1 MEDAVKTD
9 PLIALLV
16 ENGLLSEAQLE
27 DVVEEHTRT
36 GHTLRDIVIDGG
48 IVNEDDL
55 LVMIAN
61 QLGTIVVDLAQ
72 MEIPPEVV
80 KSIPA
85 TVARMYDVIPVEV
98 GPTSITLASAQF
110 LTAETIDEI
119 RFVLTRDVTLV
130 LAREESVKMI
140 IARSF
145 GDEGDSVGHMLTELE
160 SEIERGGVVTM
171 VEKGSEEAADE
182 LMEMANATPVIRFV
196 HLVLYQAVQE
206 GASDIHFEPFEK
218 EFKIRYRVD
227 GALYELQPP
236 PHSLALPVISRL
248 KVMSNLNIAERRF
261 PQDGRVQMI
270 YAGRHVDFRVST
282 LPTQFGESVVL
293 RILDQDVVSLGIEN
307 LGMSQDIFDR
317 FTMDILKPN
326 GIVVVTGPTG
336 SGKTTTLYSALK
348 RINSVESKILTVE
361 DPVEYDVEG
370 LIQVQVNEA
379 IEVTFQSVLRAF
391 LRQDPDII
399 MLGEIRDKE
408 SATLAIQASLTGHL
422 VFSTLHTNDAAGA
435 ITRLIDMGIEP
446 FLISSTLE
454 SVLAQRLVRKLCTAC
469 RQPYEPDAELLERMN
484 LSKDRLGGKP
494 FYSNKG
500 CSVCHQIGY
509 KGRKGIYELLP
520 ISNDIRRMINDRRP
534 TMEIQ
539 HRAIENGMR
548 VLREDGIDAVMEG
561 LTTAEEILRYT

>member
-1 MEDAVKTD
+1 MADADKKH

-16 ENGLLSEAQLE
+16 DNGLLSDAQLD
-27 DVVEEHTRT
+27 DVLEEQKRT
-36 GHTLRDIVIDGG
+36 GRSLRDIVIHGG

-61 QLGTIVVDLAQ
+61 QIGTIVVDLGQ

-85 TVARMYDVIPVEV
+85 TVARMYDVIPVEIS
-98 GPTSITLASAQF
+98 PSSITLASAQF
-110 LTAETIDEI
+110 LTTETIDEI
-119 RFVLTRDVTLV
+119 RFVLTRDVTIV
-130 LAREESVKMI
+130 LAREESVKMM

-145 GDEGDSVGHMLTELE
+145 GDEGDSVGHMLSELE
-160 SEIERGGVVTM
+160 SEIEHAGVFTM
-171 VEKGSEEAADE
+171 VEKGREQAADE
-182 LMEMANATPVIRFV
+182 LLEMANATPVIRFV

-261 PQDGRVQMI
+261 PQDGRVQMM
-270 YAGRHVDFRVST
+270 YAGRPVDFRVST

-293 RILDQDVVSLGIEN
+293 RILDKNVVSLEIEN
-307 LGMSQDIFDR
+307 LGMSQDILDKFNLE
-317 FTMDILKPN
+317 ILKPN
-326 GIVVVTGPTG
+326 GIIVVTGPTG

-348 RINSVESKILTVE
+348 RINKLESKLLTVE
-361 DPVEYDVEG
+361 DPVEYDIEG
-370 LIQVQVNEA
+370 LVQVQVNEG
-379 IEVTFQSVLRAF
+379 IGVTFQSVLRAF

-446 FLISSTLE
+446 FLVSSTLE
-454 SVLAQRLVRKLCTAC
+454 SILAQRLVRKLCAAC
-469 RQPYEPDAELLERMN
+469 RQPYEPDDELLEKIN
-484 LSKDRLGGKP
+484 LTRERLGGKP

-500 CSVCHQIGY
+500 CSACHQIGY
-509 KGRKGIYELLP
+509 KGRKGIYEFLP
-520 ISNDIRRMINDRRP
+520 ITDDIRRMINERRP
-534 TMEIQ
+534 TMEI
-539 HRAIENGMR
+539 HGKAVENGMR
-548 VLREDGIDAVMEG
+548 VLREDGIVAVMEG

>member
-1 MEDAVKTD
+1 MEDVAKND
-9 PLIALLV
+9 PLLALLT
-16 ENGLLSEAQLE
+16 ENGLITDAQI
-27 DVVEEHTRT
+27 DDIVEEHSRT
-36 GHTLRDIVIDGG
+36 GHSIRSIVIDNG

-55 LVMIAN
+55 LMLIAN
-61 QLGTIVVDLAQ
+61 QLGTTVIDLAQ
-72 MEIPPEVV
+72 MDIPIDVV

-85 TVARMYDVIPVEV
+85 TVARMYGVIPVEIS
-98 GPTSITLASAQF
+98 PSSITLASAQF
-110 LTAETIDEI
+110 LTPETIDEM

-130 LAREESVKMI
+130 LAREENVKMM

-160 SEIERGGVVTM
+160 SEIEQGGVFKLID
-171 VEKGSEEAADE
+171 KGGEQATDD
-182 LMEMANATPVIRFV
+182 LLEMANATPVIRFV

-261 PQDGRVQMI
+261 PQDGRVQMM
-270 YAGRHVDFRVST
+270 YAGRPVDFRVST

-293 RILDQDVVSLGIEN
+293 RILDKNVVSLELEN
-307 LGMSQDIFDR
+307 LGIPPDVFELV
-317 FTMDILKPN
+317 TLEILKPN
-326 GIVVVTGPTG
+326 GIIVVTGPTG

-348 RINSVESKILTVE
+348 RINKIESKLLTVE
-361 DPVEYDVEG
+361 DPVEYDIEG

-379 IEVTFQSVLRAF
+379 ISVTFQSVLRAF

-408 SATLAIQASLTGHL
+408 SATLSIQAALTGHL
-422 VFSTLHTNDAAGA
+422 VFSTLHTNDASGA
-435 ITRLIDMGIEP
+435 ITRLVDMGIEP

-469 RQPYEPDAELLERMN
+469 RQPYQPDDSLLEQMN
-484 LSKDRLGGKP
+484 LTRDRLGDKP

-509 KGRKGIYELLP
+509 KGRRGIYEFLP
-520 ISNDIRRMINDRRP
+520 ISDEIRRMINDRKP
-534 TMEIQ
+534 SLEI
-539 HRAIENGMR
+539 HYKAVENGMR
-548 VLREDGIDAVMEG
+548 VLREDGINAVMEG
-561 LTTAEEILRYT
+561 VTTAEEVLRYT